1 MQCGNIL
8 VFSLHVLHYII
19 LTDELLTTVRAL
31 VVLLFNIVL
40 ILRTLVHVADHLA
53 TALLNTLGEATLFL
67 SVLCP
72 QSPYTR
78 LCD

>member
-1 MQCGNIL
+1 M
-8 VFSLHVLHYII
+8 FSLHVLDYII
-19 LTDELLTTVRAL
+19 LTDKLLATVRAL

-40 ILRTLVHVADHLA
+40 ILRILVNVADYLVRA
-53 TALLNTLGEATLFL
+53 TAFLNTVGEATLFL
-67 SVLCP
+67 YVLCP

>member
-1 MQCGNIL
+1 M
-8 VFSLHVLHYII
+8 FSLHVLDYII

-40 ILRTLVHVADHLA
+40 ILRTLVNVADYLVRA
-53 TALLNTLGEATLFL
+53 TAFLNTVGEATLFL
-67 SVLCP
+67 YVLCP

>member
-1 MQCGNIL
+1 M
-8 VFSLHVLHYII
+8 FSLHVLDYII

-40 ILRTLVHVADHLA
+40 ILRILINVADYLVRA
-53 TALLNTLGEATLFL
+53 TAFLNTVGEATLFL